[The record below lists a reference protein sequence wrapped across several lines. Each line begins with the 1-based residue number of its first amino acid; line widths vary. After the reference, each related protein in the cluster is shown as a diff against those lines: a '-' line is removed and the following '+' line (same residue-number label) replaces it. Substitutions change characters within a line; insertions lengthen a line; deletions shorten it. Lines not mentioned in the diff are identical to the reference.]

1 VTVAPGDGATS
12 IALTATA
19 AATGSA
25 RRAQRNRVLP
35 DLTPCPK
42 ADRGALRPVDPRTD
56 ARRGHLGRHPA
67 ATKQQLAEAE
77 KLYGAIFETAPD
89 NPDAL
94 HYAGV
99 LAHQLGRSDEGVA
112 LIEKSLALVP
122 NRADCYS
129 NLGIIYQAQGKL
141 REAIAAYRAPFRSIP
156 ITRMRTAIWACC
168 CGRRASRSKPR
179 AAYRDRHPPRPTH
192 IDAYTNLGILLTA

>member
-1 VTVAPGDGATS
+1 MEHSDPPTRELTLCEAISVA
-12 IALTATA
+12 ILL
-19 AATGSA
+19 
-25 RRAQRNRVLP
+25 QKNN
-35 DLTPCPK
+35 
-42 ADRGALRPVDPRTD
+42 
-56 ARRGHLGRHPA
+56 
-67 ATKQQLAEAE
+67 QLAEAE

-141 REAIAAYRAPFRSIP
+141 PRRLPLTGAPSRTIPITRIARQSGVLLRATGKPVEAEAAYRA
-156 ITRMRTAIWACC
+156 AIRVDPAH
-168 CGRRASRSKPR
+168 SMT
-179 AAYRDRHPPRPTH
+179 RPTSASCSRH
-192 IDAYTNLGILLTA
+192 